1 MPEPVGNT
9 AQLARLGRYL
19 AQGLRLMVGV
29 PDYGAY
35 LRHMQAQHPDRPAM
49 DYEAF
54 FRQRQEARYAG
65 RARSGGC
72 C

>member
-1 MPEPVGNT
+1 MSERAVLGG
-9 AQLARLGRYL
+9 LAEAGRYL

-35 LRHMQAQHPDRPAM
+35 LRHMALRHPEQPAM
-49 DYEAF
+49 SYEAF
-54 FRQRQEARYAG
+54 FRERQAARYAG
-65 RARSGGC
+65 RVGRC